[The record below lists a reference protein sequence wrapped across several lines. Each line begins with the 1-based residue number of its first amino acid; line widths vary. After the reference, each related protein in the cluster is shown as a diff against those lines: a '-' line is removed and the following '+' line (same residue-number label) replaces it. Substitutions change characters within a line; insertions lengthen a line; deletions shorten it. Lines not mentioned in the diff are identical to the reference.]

1 MNGDIPAENE
11 AQQECQAGAREATP
25 DGARSLLGAARKL
38 AATFRGKTASSNNP
52 KRWFGVSAGPQC
64 CAASVQDAAG
74 STAAYGAAAPTSSQ
88 SDGAVQSGQE
98 NSASMWQTQFS
109 GMSCRRKRVSK

>member
-11 AQQECQAGAREATP
+11 TQQQCQADTRDATP

-38 AATFRGKTASSNNP
+38 AATFRGKTAASNNP
-52 KRWFGVSAGPQC
+52 RRWFGVSAGPQC
-64 CAASVQDAAG
+64 REASVQDVAG

-88 SDGAVQSGQE
+88 FDGAVQNGQE
-98 NSASMWQTQFS
+98 NNASLWQTQFS